1 MSQTKRAS
9 KGKRP
14 SKAVSVLGMAG
25 AALASSASESVA
37 DIPVADMLPQ
47 NTIPFQV
54 VLGEEEI
61 TDVSLATFHLF
72 DKDDLGTGR
81 FCTISANRP
90 YFFGREECSSNAAG
104 GTRSDRL
111 TMCSQAKLFHKFK
124 RDRTASSRCCAP
136 GHPTWTSASSSIRRL
151 RRSSA
156 IISPSEG
163 LSLPVMA

>member
-25 AALASSASESVA
+25 AALASSARESVA

-90 YFFGREECSSNAAG
+90 YFFGREECSSNAA
-104 GTRSDRL
+104 
-111 TMCSQAKLFHKFK
+111 
-124 RDRTASSRCCAP
+124 
-136 GHPTWTSASSSIRRL
+136 
-151 RRSSA
+151 
-156 IISPSEG
+156 
-163 LSLPVMA
+163 

>member
-25 AALASSASESVA
+25 TALASSVSESVA

-72 DKDDLGTGR
+72 DKDDLGTVGPR
-81 FCTISANRP
+81 IQLAR
-90 YFFGREECSSNAAG
+90 G
-104 GTRSDRL
+104 GCRRGGDGWGVGCRGCFARGCFRSGCGCGWGGCGGCGWGWGGCCL
-111 TMCSQAKLFHKFK
+111 
-124 RDRTASSRCCAP
+124 SRGGCYLC
-136 GHPTWTSASSSIRRL
+136 
-151 RRSSA
+151 
-156 IISPSEG
+156 
-163 LSLPVMA
+163 